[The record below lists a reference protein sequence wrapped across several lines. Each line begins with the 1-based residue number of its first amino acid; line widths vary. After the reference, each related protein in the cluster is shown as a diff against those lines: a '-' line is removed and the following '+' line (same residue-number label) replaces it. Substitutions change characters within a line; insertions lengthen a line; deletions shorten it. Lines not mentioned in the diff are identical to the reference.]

1 MTLKYCK
8 TRKVK
13 SPMRAHPFDAGID
26 LYVPEDLTSD
36 VMKEK
41 LAVVKED
48 IEIEYG
54 DDGFIKTMK
63 LNPGQS
69 ILIPTGLHVKVPDGY
84 ALILFNKSG
93 VATKR
98 HLHVGA
104 CVIDQNYEGECHI
117 NLTNVGNEAM
127 VIEAGDKIT
136 QGIILPINYAIT
148 EEIESVE
155 KLYAGSDHDRGTGGF
170 GSSGTK

>member
-13 SPMRAHPFDAGID
+13 SPLRAHPFDAGID
-26 LYVPEDLTSD
+26 LYVPEDLTYD

-48 IEIEYG
+48 IEVEY
-54 DDGFIKTMK
+54 DGKFIKSMK
-63 LNPGQS
+63 LQPGQS
-69 ILIPTGLHVKVPDGY
+69 ILIPTGLHVKVPEGY

-93 VATKR
+93 VASKK

-117 NLTNVGNEAM
+117 NLTNVGNETM
-127 VIEAGDKIT
+127 SIEAGEKIT
-136 QGIILPINYAIT
+136 QGLIIPINYAIT
-148 EEIESVE
+148 EEINTIEN
-155 KLYAGSDHDRGTGGF
+155 LYAGSDHDRGAGGF

>member
-48 IEIEYG
+48 IEIGYG
-54 DDGFIKTMK
+54 NDGFIKTMK

-84 ALILFNKSG
+84 ALIFFNKSG
-93 VATKR
+93 IATKR

-155 KLYAGSDHDRGTGGF
+155 KLYAESDHDRGTGGF